1 MPGKGAVARPPVLS
15 LPPVLDR
22 VRGRGLRAAPSRGCA
37 LAAVLAAA
45 LTLTGCG
52 SPTVTP
58 GGPTAEAAASPTPHP
73 DGVVWAVPSAP
84 TTLDPAR
91 AVADPVAERIAAQV
105 YDGLVRFRPGTAQ
118 LAPGMAERWVA
129 DPRGSTFTFTLRK
142 GMTFHDGT
150 PIDEHAVVWNFERWM
165 DPRHERHDG
174 KFPGWQGLL
183 GGFIGQKDADG
194 HEAWLI
200 ESIEAIGPLQLRI
213 KLRAPFAPFLHHL
226 AMTPFG
232 LASPAAVSAQ
242 GERYG
247 SDAEHLPVGSGPFAV
262 EAWEPDGSLRLRRFD
277 RYWAGPATVP
287 ALRFVVLP
295 DDRARVEAVAG
306 GAAHG
311 ADLPPTTPL
320 TDTLLTAPVE
330 VVPRPARQ
338 TVWLMLNHGRQPLDN
353 PKIRRAIAL
362 AIDRDRLAR
371 ERFGAWSVPAGQLL
385 PPGFLGHSP
394 TVVVPPFDP
403 DTARK
408 LLAEEGVSGDFPLN
422 IWVPTA
428 PRPYLPD
435 PEGTAGA
442 VADMLK
448 AVGINAA
455 VRTTGARQFLNDR
468 GTGRFTAWIIGWE
481 AQSADP
487 DNFWFWHFGMVGR
500 AVAEGN
506 YANPDLADSLR
517 EAQRVIDSEQRATI
531 YRAAAEMVDK
541 DSARVYLV
549 HPQAPVVVARRLRG
563 FRPSPLGL
571 DDFTHVTLDPL
582 PLGATMPPLPTAAGT
597 PAGAEG
603 TPPAGDGTVPADG
616 SAPPPDPGT
625 AAPATATGSGPP

>member
-1 MPGKGAVARPPVLS
+1 MIA
-15 LPPVLDR
+15 
-22 VRGRGLRAAPSRGCA
+22 
-37 LAAVLAAA
+37 AAVLAACA
-45 LTLTGCG
+45 PAT
-52 SPTVTP
+52 PTP
-58 GGPTAEAAASPTPHP
+58 GGPTAEAVASPTPHP
-73 DGVVWAVPSAP
+73 DSVIWVVPSAP

-105 YDGLVRFRPGTAQ
+105 YDRLVVFRPGTVQ
-118 LAPGMAERWVA
+118 LAPGLAERWVA

-150 PIDEHAVVWNFERWM
+150 PVDEQAVVWNFERWM
-165 DPRHERHDG
+165 DPRHEQHDG

-183 GGFIGQKDADG
+183 GGFLGQRDAQG

-200 ESIEAIGPLQLRI
+200 ESIEAIGPLQLRF
-213 KLRAPFAPFLHHL
+213 KLRAPFSAFPHHL
-226 AMTPFG
+226 AMTSFG
-232 LASPAAVSAQ
+232 LASPTAVMAQ

-247 SDAEHLPVGSGPFAV
+247 SDPGHLPVGSGPFAV
-262 EAWEPDGSLRLRRFD
+262 EAWEPDGSVRLRRFD
-277 RYWAGPATVP
+277 AYWAGPATVP
-287 ALRFVVLP
+287 ALRFAVLP
-295 DDRARVEAVAG
+295 DVQARVAAVAS

-311 ADLPPTTPL
+311 SDLPPTTPL
-320 TDTLLTAPVE
+320 TDTLLAGAVD

-353 PKIRRAIAL
+353 PKVRRAISL
-362 AIDRDRLAR
+362 AIDRERLAR
-371 ERFGAWSVPAGQLL
+371 ERFGPWSVPAGQLL

-394 TVVVPPFDP
+394 TVVAPLFDP
-403 DTARK
+403 DGARK

-428 PRPYLPD
+428 ARPYLPD
-435 PEGTAGA
+435 PAGTAQS

-506 YANPDLADSLR
+506 YGNPDLVERLR
-517 EAQRVIDSEQRATI
+517 EAQRVIDSEERAEI
-531 YRAAAEMVDK
+531 YRAAAETVDK
-541 DSARVYLV
+541 DTARVFLV
-549 HPQAPVVVARRLRG
+549 HPQAPVMLARRLRD

-571 DDFTHVTLDPL
+571 DDFTKVTLDPL
-582 PLGATMPPLPTAAGT
+582 PLGATMPPLPTAAATPGGT
-597 PAGAEG
+597 AVPSADGTAGA
-603 TPPAGDGTVPADG
+603 TPPADGGAATTPPADTAAAG
-616 SAPPPDPGT
+616 PTAPP
-625 AAPATATGSGPP
+625 APTTP